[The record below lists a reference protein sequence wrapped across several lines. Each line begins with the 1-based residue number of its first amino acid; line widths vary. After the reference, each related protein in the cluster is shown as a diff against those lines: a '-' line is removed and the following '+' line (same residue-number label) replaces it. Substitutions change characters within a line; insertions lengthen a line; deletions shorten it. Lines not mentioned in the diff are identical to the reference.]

1 LSIVTVRM
9 SRSVPVTRTSR
20 SHARRSLQFV
30 TPYALP
36 ILGIVALALL
46 IAGAGA
52 VEPLAMKRFVDALSG
67 GGAGRAVATALLM
80 MVVLDLSRST
90 LSCWLDALTW
100 DVRLRIDFHVR
111 QVLVGKLN
119 SLPVTFHHEHGA
131 GSVTTK
137 MNQAIAGFVA
147 AFGDLAFKSLP
158 AMLYLSLSV
167 IAMVRMDWRLAL
179 IVAAAAPLPA
189 LIGAR
194 AARAQ
199 ARRERMLMG
208 WWARVFS
215 RFNEVLVGIRTVKG
229 FAMEDV
235 ERQRFLRG
243 VRRGNGIVLR
253 GTRHDAMTN
262 AFSGLA
268 AALARIAAAA
278 VGGWFVFRGEIT
290 VGTLIAFLGYTGGLF
305 GPVRNLTNVY
315 QTVRR
320 GAVAL
325 ETIFDILDADDP
337 VADVEGA
344 QPIEVAR
351 GEVRFEN
358 VSFAYAPGA
367 PVLKSVDLHVRA
379 GEMVALVG
387 ASGSGKSTL
396 VSLLERV
403 HAVSS
408 GRILVD
414 GYDIRLIQQRALRSQ
429 IGVVLQDV
437 HLFNDTVRAN
447 IAYGTPGA
455 SAEDIEV
462 AARAANAHEFISA
475 LPRGYD
481 TIVGERGGRLSG
493 GQRQRVAIARA
504 LLKNPP
510 ILILDEA
517 TSALDTVSEAL
528 VQEALR
534 ALMRGRTT
542 FVVAHRLSTVADA
555 DKIVILQDGAIT
567 AAGTHDELLRDC
579 PYYASLVRGH
589 EPGFVRMQGMQ
600 AA

>member
-1 LSIVTVRM
+1 
-9 SRSVPVTRTSR
+9 
-20 SHARRSLQFV
+20 
-30 TPYALP
+30 
-36 ILGIVALALL
+36 
-46 IAGAGA
+46 
-52 VEPLAMKRFVDALSG
+52 
-67 GGAGRAVATALLM
+67 
-80 MVVLDLSRST
+80 
-90 LSCWLDALTW
+90 
-100 DVRLRIDFHVR
+100 
-111 QVLVGKLN
+111 
-119 SLPVTFHHEHGA
+119 
-131 GSVTTK
+131 
-137 MNQAIAGFVA
+137 
-147 AFGDLAFKSLP
+147 
-158 AMLYLSLSV
+158 
-167 IAMVRMDWRLAL
+167 
-179 IVAAAAPLPA
+179 
-189 LIGAR
+189 
-194 AARAQ
+194 
-199 ARRERMLMG
+199 
-208 WWARVFS
+208 
-215 RFNEVLVGIRTVKG
+215 
-229 FAMEDV
+229 
-235 ERQRFLRG
+235 
-243 VRRGNGIVLR
+243 
-253 GTRHDAMTN
+253 
-262 AFSGLA
+262 
-268 AALARIAAAA
+268 
-278 VGGWFVFRGEIT
+278 
-290 VGTLIAFLGYTGGLF
+290 
-305 GPVRNLTNVY
+305 
-315 QTVRR
+315 
-320 GAVAL
+320 
-325 ETIFDILDADDP
+325 

-351 GEVRFEN
+351 GEVRFED

-367 PVLKSVDLHVRA
+367 PVLKGVDLHVRA

-408 GRILVD
+408 GRSLVD
-414 GYDIRLIQQRALRSQ
+414 GYDLRLIQQRALRSQ

-462 AARAANAHEFISA
+462 AARAANAHEFITA

-555 DKIVILQDGAIT
+555 DKIVVLHDGAII

-579 PYYASLVRGH
+579 PYYASLVNGH
-589 EPGFVRMQGMQ
+589 EPGFVRMAGMQGMQGMQ